1 MFEEKLNE
9 FNAVFSVLEILFH
22 PGLLT
27 IGGAL
32 LLYLGVNKL
41 KEDRVANKGPLTVV
55 QVLIVIGAIGFIGW
69 KIHNVIAPTPQEP
82 VHKRQVLLDDEGK
95 RWW

>member
-1 MFEEKLNE
+1 MFAEKLNE
-9 FNAVFSVLEILFH
+9 FNALWSVLKVLFH

-27 IGGAL
+27 LGGAL
-32 LLYLGVNKL
+32 LLYHGVNKL
-41 KEDRVANKGPLTVV
+41 KDGRVVDKGPLTVV

-82 VHKRQVLLDDEGK
+82 LQKRQVLLDGEGK